1 MRKLV
6 LLGLAL
12 AACSDSTGPN
22 TPVMTALVDGTP
34 FVSTSIRPGR
44 YVAGFD
50 TLNTTMLIGGAAVSR
65 NASEN
70 IVIVLPHFRGV
81 GQYTMCDSP
90 DSATGN
96 YWVTDMADT
105 TLGLLYDTQSGC
117 DLGEVDVTSYD
128 VMHGQIDGTFHFT
141 AVTALV
147 ADPVDTVKVTNGT
160 FDGRFSILSPPPYP
174 FPLPTQHN
182 QPRGSSVPPK

>member
-22 TPVMTALVDGTP
+22 TPVMTALVDGMP
-34 FVSTSIRPGR
+34 FAATSIRPGR

-50 TLNTTMLIGGAAVSR
+50 TLNTTMFIGGATFSKTA
-65 NASEN
+65 AAN
-70 IVIVLPHFRGV
+70 IILVLPRFRGA
-81 GQYTMCDSP
+81 GEYTMCDAP
-90 DSATGN
+90 DSASGT
-96 YWVTDMADT
+96 YWVTDVADT
-105 TLGLLYDTQSGC
+105 TTDTPLGLMYDTRSGC
-117 DLGEVDVTSYD
+117 GLGEVDVTSYD

-141 AVTALV
+141 AVTTLV

-160 FDGRFSILSPPPYP
+160 FDGRISILSPPPYP
-174 FPLPTQHN
+174 FPLPTQHD
-182 QPRGSSVPPK
+182 